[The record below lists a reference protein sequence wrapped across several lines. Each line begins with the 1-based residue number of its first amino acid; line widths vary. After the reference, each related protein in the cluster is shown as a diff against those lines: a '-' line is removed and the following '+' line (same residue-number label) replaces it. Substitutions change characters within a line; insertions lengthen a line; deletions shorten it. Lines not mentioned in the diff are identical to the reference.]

1 MPTKAPL
8 PVSSCL
14 TAYSPPATSTAACK
28 KWSGGSTTTAGGTLK
43 VAHANAI
50 PDGSEIRLGD
60 GVLDMNNF
68 AIPSG
73 CTVKIADPS
82 AYASRSNTVTVARNL
97 TAPVTVANANEM
109 PPNWYVDQSG
119 GSLYLIF
126 SRGTYIIFR

>member
-1 MPTKAPL
+1 MTLADADTTGG
-8 PVSSCL
+8 L
-14 TAYSPPATSTAACK
+14 TVTGGTGTVTLAAANTY
-28 KWSGGSTTTAGGTLK
+28 GGPTTTAGGTLK

-60 GVLDMNNF
+60 GVLDMNGF
-68 AIPSG
+68 AIPSC

-82 AYASRSNTVTVARNL
+82 AYVSRSNTVTVARNL
-97 TAPVTVANANEM
+97 TAPVTVANVNEM